1 VGLPPH
7 ILAKKIVSRSTLAHN
22 VWAMADTAPPTP
34 DPSAA
39 SRLRKTNT
47 FMALVILLL
56 LGQLAWQEMRISSL
70 KADVAQAN
78 LALATRVE
86 RMAKE
91 KLQGHREEMVS
102 AVAFVDDLYRS
113 PEGLMRPDGLYVS
126 DAKRVDA
133 EAIGTWVLDV
143 YLQARI
149 AGKSDA
155 EARQS
160 IADAIK
166 GSDEWRRKHQK

>member
-1 VGLPPH
+1 
-7 ILAKKIVSRSTLAHN
+7 
-22 VWAMADTAPPTP
+22 MADTKPAAQNS
-34 DPSAA
+34 SAT
-39 SRLRKTNT
+39 SRLRTANT
-47 FMALVILLL
+47 FLALVILLL

-70 KADVAQAN
+70 KADLEQSR
-78 LALATRVE
+78 LALMTRVE

-91 KLQGHREEMVS
+91 KLQGHREEVVN

-113 PEGLMRPDGLYVS
+113 PEGLMRPDGLYIS

-155 EARQS
+155 EARQA

-166 GSDEWRRKHQK
+166 GSDEWRRKHPK

>member
-1 VGLPPH
+1 
-7 ILAKKIVSRSTLAHN
+7 
-22 VWAMADTAPPTP
+22 
-34 DPSAA
+34 
-39 SRLRKTNT
+39 
-47 FMALVILLL
+47 
-56 LGQLAWQEMRISSL
+56 
-70 KADVAQAN
+70 
-78 LALATRVE
+78 
-86 RMAKE
+86 
-91 KLQGHREEMVS
+91 MVQ

-113 PEGLMRPDGLYVS
+113 PDGLMRPAGLYNP

-133 EAIGTWVLDV
+133 EAIGTWILDV

-166 GSDEWRRKHQK
+166 GSDEWRRKHPSK